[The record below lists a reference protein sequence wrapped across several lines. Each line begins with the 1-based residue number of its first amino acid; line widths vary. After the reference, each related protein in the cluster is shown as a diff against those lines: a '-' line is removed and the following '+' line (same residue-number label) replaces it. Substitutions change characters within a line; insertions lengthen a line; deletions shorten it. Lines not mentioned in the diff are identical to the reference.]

1 MQHFAAYGSWGS
13 LPTFTLR
20 RPAGAKDSRGKRRR
34 CGSWTCVWK
43 GAGKMRIERGL
54 FCRAI
59 LALIVAAAPALC
71 GAEAARPLSLQESID
86 LALKQSVL
94 IHSAEEGVRGAEAL
108 QREARTGFLPRLS
121 TSYSYTRLNEDPY
134 ITSPGMSLP
143 LPLPIGTVTVPPS
156 TYQAG
161 TKDNYTWSI
170 EARQPLFTGGAIL
183 ANYEASRLGADIA
196 RYERTAAIQDL
207 VLEVKVAY
215 FNILKAER
223 LLMVARQSVTQ
234 LDAHLETA
242 RNTFA
247 VGMIPRN
254 DVLQA
259 EVQQANGRQLLVRAE
274 NAVEMA
280 HARFNTIL
288 RREINAAVEIEDSPG
303 EPLPAPPLDACIA
316 AALENRPE
324 ILSAAL
330 RVEQARRG
338 VTLAKSEYYPSVSV
352 LGNYSRYGDTPG
364 VSGNPY
370 KDRESWYV
378 LALANWNFWEWGK
391 TKNRVEAGVS
401 RENQAAD
408 LAVHIR
414 DQITL
419 EVKNALLLAG
429 EAEKQ
434 LPVTKKAIEQAEEN
448 FRINTERYREQVGT
462 ATEVIDAQTLLTK
475 TRSDHFNA
483 WGDFRISGARLD
495 RAMGSGS
502 RDGK

>member
-1 MQHFAAYGSWGS
+1 MQYFAALYPGSFH
-13 LPTFTLR
+13 TFTFRRLAVAEGLLR
-20 RPAGAKDSRGKRRR
+20 DEKAPW
-34 CGSWTCVWK
+34 SWTTFGK

-54 FCRAI
+54 FCWAI
-59 LALIVAAAPALC
+59 LALIVVTAPVLC
-71 GAEAARPLSLQESID
+71 GAETMRPLSLQESID

-94 IHSAEEGVRGAEAL
+94 LHSAEEGVLGAEAL
-108 QREARTGFLPRLS
+108 QREARTGFLPKLS
-121 TSYSYTRLNEDPY
+121 TSYNYTRLNQEPRFVF
-134 ITSPGMSLP
+134 PG
-143 LPLPIGTVTVPPS
+143 VPPAIPPA
-156 TYQAG
+156 TMETG

-170 EARQPLFTGGAIL
+170 EARQPLFAGGAIL

-196 RYERTAAIQDL
+196 RYERTAVIQDL

-215 FNILKAER
+215 FNILKAQR
-223 LLMVARQSVTQ
+223 LLGVARQSVAQ

-259 EVQQANGRQLLVRAE
+259 EVQLANGRQLLVRAE

-280 HARFNTIL
+280 LARFNTSL
-288 RREINAAVEIEDSPG
+288 RRDINAPVEIEENPS
-303 EPLPAPPLDACIA
+303 EPLPALPLDACIA

-324 ILSAAL
+324 ILSATL

-338 VTLAKSEYYPSVSV
+338 VTLSKSEYYPSVSV

-364 VSGNPY
+364 VSGTPY

-391 TKNRVEAGVS
+391 TKNRVEVGVS

-408 LAVHIR
+408 LAAHIR

-419 EVKNALLLAG
+419 EVKNALLLVG

-483 WGDFRISGARLD
+483 WGDFRVNRAKLD
-495 RAMGSGS
+495 RAMGVSVLE
-502 RDGK
+502 